1 MFGASSRFSSSVDDE
16 DEMGSDWFFRVS
28 YLIEATHIL
37 KVCQKQMFP
46 ITESEQRT
54 RSKHM
59 TNMKNIQREAG
70 MKAHHDDERQYCG
83 DDGQTPEVI
92 KLRGS
97 VWITV
102 SATIDSCDTESFTL
116 SSGCVLVVATGT
128 GQPFNPVEF
137 AVLEG
142 AALHTIQISTERLLC
157 NPISEA
163 LERYNAATARP
174 KRSLL
179 ERPRYFS
186 LRGCWSCVV
195 TTQSTATAR
204 TERCTTAHQSV
215 FRSR

>member
-1 MFGASSRFSSSVDDE
+1 
-16 DEMGSDWFFRVS
+16 
-28 YLIEATHIL
+28 
-37 KVCQKQMFP
+37 
-46 ITESEQRT
+46 
-54 RSKHM
+54 M

-83 DDGQTPEVI
+83 DDGQTPEVK

-116 SSGCVLVVATGT
+116 SSGCVFVVATGT
-128 GQPFNPVEF
+128 GQPFYPVEF
-137 AVLEG
+137 AVLGG

-163 LERYNAATARP
+163 LERYNAATRGQTGHC
-174 KRSLL
+174 
-179 ERPRYFS
+179 
-186 LRGCWSCVV
+186 LRGPVTFHFAVAGAVV